1 MDGVMDFELFD
12 ALEKRITALL
22 DRFDELQRENECL
35 RGENRSLLAERQ
47 ELKTRVDA
55 ILAKLERI

>member
-1 MDGVMDFELFD
+1 MDFELFD